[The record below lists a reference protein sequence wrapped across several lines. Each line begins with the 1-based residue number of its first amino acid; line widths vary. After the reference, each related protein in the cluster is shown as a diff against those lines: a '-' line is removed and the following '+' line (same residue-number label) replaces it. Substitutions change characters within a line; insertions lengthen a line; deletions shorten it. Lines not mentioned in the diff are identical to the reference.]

1 MNKKIMLLTMVA
13 VLAAVPVFAAAVD
26 QTQPQNDWMNQMMD
40 NHKQMVQQAV
50 DNGTMTADQ
59 AVQMNEHM
67 TQMAPI
73 MQQMMQNGGM
83 MHGNG
88 NMMGNSK

>member
-1 MNKKIMLLTMVA
+1 MNKKIMFLTMVA
-13 VLAAVPVFAAAVD
+13 VLAAVPVFAAVE
-26 QTQPQNDWMNQMMD
+26 QNQPQNDWMNQMMD
-40 NHKQMVQQAV
+40 NHKQMAQQAV

>member
-73 MQQMMQNGGM
+73 MQQKMQNGGM